1 MATVTGQERRET
13 FERPDLSDR
22 EGPPGPP
29 RPPRPTRRRRRF
41 RPTRPVRY
49 LLLIVLALMFVAPFA
64 YMVSASFQPL
74 EQMFRL
80 PPKWIPDDPTLDNYK
95 QFFGSGRNI
104 GRWVFNSL
112 YVAGTITVISVFFSA
127 LIAYTFAKRTFP
139 GRDFLFLL
147 TLATLMLPTEVL
159 IIPQYLILRAFP
171 LMGGNDLFGQGGHG
185 LLDSYWGLIVPH
197 VASGFSIFLLRQYM
211 RSAVPDE
218 LIDAARID
226 GAGHFRI
233 FWRVVMP
240 LCKPA
245 LAAVAIFTFQ
255 FFWTDLLGPLIV
267 ISSEELYTLPLGLT
281 TFTLP
286 NRSLW
291 NLIMAG
297 SVLATI
303 PMIVIFFSFQRL
315 FVRGISLSGI
325 KG

>member
-1 MATVTGQERRET
+1 MATVAGGERHELGQ
-13 FERPDLSDR
+13 PVPADVQDV
-22 EGPPGPP
+22 PI
-29 RPPRPTRRRRRF
+29 RPTRRKPAF
-41 RPTRPVRY
+41 RPVRLVRY
-49 LLLIVLALMFVAPFA
+49 VMLTALAVIFVAPFA

-80 PPKWIPDDPTLDNYK
+80 PPQWVPADPTLENYAG
-95 QFFGSGRNI
+95 FFGSGRDI

-112 YVAGTITVISVFFSA
+112 FVATTVTVIILFFSS

-139 GRDFLFLL
+139 GRDFLFFLGL
-147 TLATLMLPTEVL
+147 STLMLPSEVTT
-159 IIPQYLILRAFP
+159 IPNYLIMRAFP
-171 LMGGNDLFGQGGHG
+171 LLGGNDISGVGGHG
-185 LLDSYWGLIVPH
+185 MLDSYLGLIVPN
-197 VASGFSIFLLRQYM
+197 VASVFAIFLLRQYM
-211 RSAVPDE
+211 KSAIPDE

-245 LAAVAIFTFQ
+245 LAAVGIFTFQ
-255 FFWTDLLGPLIV
+255 FFWEDLYGPLII
-267 ISSEELYTLPLGLT
+267 ISSPELYTLPLGLT
-281 TFTLP
+281 TFVLP
-286 NRSLW
+286 NRSAW

-303 PMIVIFFSFQRL
+303 PMILIFFIFQRQ
-315 FVRGISLSGI
+315 FVRGISMSGI

>member
-1 MATVTGQERRET
+1 MATVAGGERHELGQPLPADWE
-13 FERPDLSDR
+13 S
-22 EGPPGPP
+22 P
-29 RPPRPTRRRRRF
+29 RPQGRRRRRF
-41 RPTRPVRY
+41 RSTRPIRY
-49 LLLIVLALMFVAPFA
+49 AVLIVLAILFAAPFV

-74 EQMFRL
+74 SQMFRL
-80 PPKWIPDDPTLDNYK
+80 PPRWIPEDPTIQNYT

-104 GRWVFNSL
+104 GRWFFNSL
-112 YVAGTITVISVFFSA
+112 VVSTTVTTMIVFFSA

-147 TLATLMLPTEVL
+147 SLATLMLPAEVTL
-159 IIPQYLILRAFP
+159 IPNYIIMRSFP
-171 LMGGNDLFGQGGHG
+171 LLGGNDIHGLGGHG
-185 LLDSYWGLIVPH
+185 MLDSYWALIVPH
-197 VASGFSIFLLRQYM
+197 VASPFAIFLLRQYM
-211 RSAVPDE
+211 RSAIPDE

-267 ISSEELYTLPLGLT
+267 IQSQSLYTMPLGLT
-281 TFTLP
+281 TFAQG

-291 NLIMAG
+291 HLIMAG
-297 SVLATI
+297 SVLMTI
-303 PMIVIFFSFQRL
+303 PLIVIFFVFQRQ

>member
-1 MATVTGQERRET
+1 MATVAGGERHELGQPVPADWERVPRT
-13 FERPDLSDR
+13 RP
-22 EGPPGPP
+22 
-29 RPPRPTRRRRRF
+29 RRRRRF

-49 LLLIVLALMFVAPFA
+49 AVLIVLAVLFMAPFA

-80 PPKWIPDDPTLDNYK
+80 PPKWIPADPTIENYT

-112 YVAGTITVISVFFSA
+112 FVSTTVTAMVVFFSA

-147 TLATLMLPTEVL
+147 SLATLMLPTEVTL
-159 IIPQYLILRAFP
+159 IPNYLIMRSFP
-171 LMGGNDLFGQGGHG
+171 LLGGNDINGIGGHG
-185 LLDSYWGLIVPH
+185 MLDSYWGLIVPH
-197 VASGFSIFLLRQYM
+197 VASPFAIFLLRQYM
-211 RSAVPDE
+211 KSAIPDE

-233 FWRVVMP
+233 FLRVVMP

-255 FFWTDLLGPLIV
+255 FFWTDLLGPLI
-267 ISSEELYTLPLGLT
+267 IINSRDLYTMPLGLT
-281 TFTLP
+281 TFAQG

-291 NLIMAG
+291 HLIMAG
-297 SVLATI
+297 SVLMTVPLI
-303 PMIVIFFSFQRL
+303 LIFFTFQRQ